1 MLGVGC
7 PGALFLWVQV
17 YPCGGPGVSRITST
31 EEFRRQVFEPNSGT
45 NFPLSNLRKAGYDL
59 SDDDDRDEVLNHLR
73 QLVRDGYAP
82 ANGLYGLIINHAI

>member
-7 PGALFLWVQV
+7 PGALFIYGRRPPTL
-17 YPCGGPGVSRITST
+17 SRITAT
-31 EEFRRQVFEPNSGT
+31 EEFRRRIFEPNSG
-45 NFPLSNLRKAGYDL
+45 NPFPLFNLRKIGYDL

-82 ANGLYGLIINHAI
+82 ANGLYGMIINHAI

>member
-31 EEFRRQVFEPNSGT
+31 EEFRRRVFESRET
-45 NFPLSNLRKAGYDL
+45 NLTNLQKAGYDL

>member
-1 MLGVGC
+1 M
-7 PGALFLWVQV
+7 
-17 YPCGGPGVSRITST
+17 SRITST
-31 EEFRRQVFEPNSGT
+31 EEFRRQIFELPGT
-45 NFPLSNLRKAGYDL
+45 NLPLSCLRKIGYDL